1 MSVRVHFW
9 ALCSVLCI
17 CVSVFMPVL
26 DCFDF
31 TCSGSKITVDGHC
44 CHEIKRGLLLGR
56 KAMTNLDSVLKS
68 RHHFNDKDQNCGAGE
83 DSWESLGQ
91 QGDQISQ
98 SSRKSSLNIHWKDWC
113 WNWSSV
119 TLATQCEDS
128 DSLEKTLMLGKTEG
142 KRRRGQQ
149 RMRWLDSITDSVN
162 MNLSKLWDIEKDRET
177 WCAAVHRVAKRWTW
191 LSDWTMN
198 NSNKSPIFT
207 HTKVFFSKKGWKG
220 IWLMLEVCPG
230 MDWIPYMK
238 VKVAQSCPTLW
249 DPIDYLVHGILL
261 AGILEWGA
269 IPFSGGSS

>member
-1 MSVRVHFW
+1 M
-9 ALCSVLCI
+9 
-17 CVSVFMPVL
+17 
-26 DCFDF
+26 
-31 TCSGSKITVDGHC
+31 K
-44 CHEIKRGLLLGR
+44 KQ
-56 KAMTNLDSVLKS
+56 
-68 RHHFNDKDQNCGAGE
+68 RHHFANKGLSSQSYGFSISHVQMWKLDHRE
-83 DSWESLGQ
+83 SWVLKNSCFQTVVLEKTLESLL
-91 QGDQISQ
+91 DSKKI
-98 SSRKSSLNIHWKDWC
+98 KSVNPKEINFAYSLEGVMLK
-113 WNWSSV
+113 
-119 TLATQCEDS
+119 LKFQYFGYLMERA
-128 DSLEKTLMLGKTEG
+128 DSLEKTRMLGKIEG
-142 KRRRGQQ
+142 RRRKGKQ
-149 RMRWLDSITDSVN
+149 RMRCLDSITDSVN